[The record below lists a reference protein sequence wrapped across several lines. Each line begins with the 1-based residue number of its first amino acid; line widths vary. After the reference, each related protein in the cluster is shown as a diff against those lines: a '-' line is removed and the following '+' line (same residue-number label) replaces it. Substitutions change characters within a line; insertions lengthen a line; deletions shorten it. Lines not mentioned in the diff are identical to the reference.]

1 MDWADRIGRRVR
13 LRDLHVVLAVAESG
27 SMAKAAAHLSI
38 SHPVISKTISDLERT
53 LGVRLFDR
61 NAQGV
66 ELTTYDQALLKC
78 GVTVFDEM
86 RQGLKQ
92 IELLVD
98 PEAGELRIG
107 SPEITMAGFLPPI
120 VERFSAQYPRVRLHI
135 LLANSGQQ
143 QFDA

>member
-1 MDWADRIGRRVR
+1 M
-13 LRDLHVVLAVAESG
+13 
-27 SMAKAAAHLSI
+27 
-38 SHPVISKTISDLERT
+38 
-53 LGVRLFDR
+53 RLFDR

-66 ELTTYDQALLKC
+66 ELTAYGRALLKC

-98 PEAGELRIG
+98 PAAGELRIG

-120 VERFSAQYPRVRLHI
+120 VERVLGTVSSRANAH
-135 LLANSGQQ
+135 LAGKQRH
-143 QFDA
+143 AAIPGVA